1 VRRPLLTVVAA
12 ATLVASSVC
21 AQPASLPAAQAT
33 PSEATSTSA
42 QRALDEAFAQLD
54 RREFASALGRFS
66 ALVANPA
73 LPGPQRTR
81 ALRGL
86 GEAAFRHNRLEQAT
100 LALARAFEAADKS
113 GDRLERGRSR
123 RLIGSVHY
131 EQGRADEA
139 RAEWTAARDDFVAV
153 GDLRDEF
160 EVISDLTLLSRGLE
174 QRPHV
179 ERCYAIAV
187 ALSDPLLEAR
197 ARRRWGQSLLEAA
210 KPGPALAEL
219 ERAVELMRASGVS
232 GQGYLG
238 DALAV
243 LGWAHRAH
251 GAFERAAAVHRE
263 ALRMAVAAG
272 EVNAQIWNYY
282 GLGISL
288 TELRRFDQA
297 GVAMRRGLAAARK
310 TGSATSIRILAEGV
324 PWVALRRED
333 WPQAL
338 KGMEAVLAL
347 PGVEVN
353 VTPYIHLCRAYRE
366 LGRIDEAIAV
376 GERAVGLARE
386 KGLVD
391 NELRALIEM
400 AQVWE
405 TRGDLTLAQQTLD
418 GVIQR
423 LEAYRSELAPSDF
436 LKQGFGDS
444 FADAYGVG
452 VRVAMRRGQ
461 AAAALTAAERLRSRA
476 FADLLAWRRQRE
488 ADQAEAETGTWALGG
503 PAMRLP
509 APGAVADSP
518 RLVRAL
524 DSGALAA
531 LAAEL
536 ETSLVVYWVQGTASY
551 AWVVQ
556 PGGAVHGATL
566 AASPSA
572 IRRAVARA
580 SDAKPDITV
589 DRATPAAAST
599 RAVDRSPYRAL
610 HAMLWAPI
618 EQWLPAGVDARIT
631 VIPHGPL
638 FALPFGAL
646 LDARGR
652 YVVERYA
659 LHYAASGAVL
669 AEAAAPRRH
678 VVATRHLLVAD
689 PRPLPRGP
697 TGVHLPQLAGARG
710 EARAIANLL
719 GAGAELLVGREA
731 TEPVVREALGRARV
745 VHFATHAVVSDTDP
759 LGSHLLLAPAA
770 GARQSSEGD
779 GRLTAGEVAGLSVA
793 ADLVVLGACR
803 SARGRVSSDGIAGL
817 TRAFMAAGAPSV
829 VATLWDVSDETTARV
844 MTQFFAAY
852 TRGVSKD
859 RALRAAQLHLLR
871 ALRAGRVR
879 WRAGATTVTFPEHP
893 HLWAGAVLL
902 GAP

>member
-1 VRRPLLTVVAA
+1 VVAA
-12 ATLVASSVC
+12 ATLIASPVC
-21 AQPASLPAAQAT
+21 AQPAGTRPAHPAT
-33 PSEATSTSA
+33 PSEAASTRV
-42 QRALDEAFAQLD
+42 QRALEDAFADLD
-54 RREFASALGRFS
+54 RRDFASALERFS
-66 ALVANPA
+66 ALAA
-73 LPGPQRTR
+73 DASLTGDQRVK

-86 GEAAFRHNRLEQAT
+86 GEAAFRHNRLEHAAH
-100 LALARAFEAADKS
+100 ALAQAFEAADKA

-123 RLIGSVHY
+123 RLIGAVHY
-131 EQGRADEA
+131 EQGRADDA
-139 RAEWTAARDDFVAV
+139 RAAWSAARDDFLAQ
-153 GDLRDEF
+153 GDLREEF
-160 EVISDLTLLSRGLE
+160 QVLSDLMLLSRGLE
-174 QRPHV
+174 QRSHV

-187 ALSDPLLEAR
+187 ALRDPLLEAR

-219 ERAVELMRASGVS
+219 ERAVALMRAG
-232 GQGYLG
+232 GMAAQGFLG

-243 LGWAHRAH
+243 LGWALRAH
-251 GAFERAAAVHRE
+251 GAYDRAAAVHRE
-263 ALRMAVAAG
+263 ALRVAVASG
-272 EVNAQIWNYY
+272 ELNAQVWNNY

-288 TELRRFDQA
+288 TELKRFDEA
-297 GVAMRRGLAAARK
+297 AAAMRRGLSAARK

-324 PWVALRRED
+324 AWVALRRED

-338 KGMEAVLAL
+338 KGMEAVIEL
-347 PGVEVN
+347 PGVAVN
-353 VTPYIHLCRAYRE
+353 VTPYVHLSRAYRE
-366 LGRIDEAIAV
+366 LGRIEDARAA
-376 GERAVGLARE
+376 GERAVSLSRAQ
-386 KGLVD
+386 GLVD
-391 NELRALIEM
+391 NELRALIEL
-400 AQVWE
+400 AQVSE
-405 TRGDLTLAQQTLD
+405 AGGDLATAQQTLD
-418 GVIQR
+418 GVFER
-423 LEAYRSELAPSDF
+423 LEAYRSALAPQDF

-452 VRVAMRRGQ
+452 VRIAMRRGQ

-476 FADLLAWRRQRE
+476 FADLLAGRRQRE
-488 ADQAEAETGTWALGG
+488 ADQAEVETGTWALGG

-509 APGAVADSP
+509 APGTADSP

-524 DSGALAA
+524 DSGALAT

-536 ETSLVVYWVQGTASY
+536 GTSLVVYWVQGTASY

-556 PGGAVHGATL
+556 PGGAVHGVTL

-580 SDAKPDITV
+580 SDARPDITL

-599 RAVDRSPYRAL
+599 RAADRSPYRAL

-618 EQWLPAGVDARIT
+618 EQWLPAGADVRVT

-646 LDARGR
+646 LDPRGR

-659 LHYAASGAVL
+659 LHYAGSGAVL
-669 AEAAAPRRH
+669 AEAAGPRGQA
-678 VVATRHLLVAD
+678 VATRHLLVAD
-689 PRPLPRGP
+689 PRPLPPGP
-697 TGVHLPQLAGARG
+697 MGVRLPPLAGARV

-719 GAGAELLVGREA
+719 GADAELLVGGDA
-731 TEPVVREALGRARV
+731 TEPVVRKALGGARV

-770 GARQSSEGD
+770 GARESSQGD

-829 VATLWDVSDETTARV
+829 IATLWDVSDETTARV

-852 TRGVSKD
+852 TQGVSKD

-871 ALRAGRVR
+871 ELRAGRVR
-879 WRAGATTVTFPEHP
+879 SRAGQTTVTLPEHP
-893 HLWAGAVLL
+893 QLWAGAVLI